1 MGRRLAIAVLFCIA
15 PVICVC
21 VAQQRS
27 HKLSDYAGAW
37 QAKFQGTT
45 FMTINLVEKKGHLA
59 GSATFG
65 DIQADPNGA
74 IKEVDAPSDESE
86 WTIVSS
92 RLLPSH
98 DLEVTSQGEN
108 ETIIVVLKLIDAKT
122 GSVRFGT
129 PPGGAFLV
137 LKPIIMQKLE
147 QDLHQ

>member
-1 MGRRLAIAVLFCIA
+1 MGRRLALAVLFCIA
-15 PVICVC
+15 PVICV
-21 VAQQRS
+21 AQQKS

-45 FMTINLVEKKGHLA
+45 FMTINLVEKKGHLT
-59 GSATFG
+59 GSASFG

-98 DLEVTSQGEN
+98 DLEVTSHGEN
-108 ETIIVVLKLIDAKT
+108 ETIIVVLRLIDAKT
-122 GSVRFGT
+122 GSVRFGI

-147 QDLHQ
+147 QDMHQ